1 MSGILEDAH
10 KKSSMHREEVLAS
23 TTCGCFYCQTT
34 FAPRKI
40 GEWVDPRRSTTGATA
55 LCPNCGID
63 SVIGDA
69 AGFPLTAEFLVD
81 MHERWFKTTRRLP

>member
-1 MSGILEDAH
+1 MNDILEAAH
-10 KKSSMHREEVLAS
+10 KHSSKHREEVLAS

-34 FAPRKI
+34 FPPRAIK
-40 GEWVDPRRSTTGATA
+40 EWVDLGQNPAGETA

-69 AGFPLTAEFLVD
+69 AGFPLTASFLAN
-81 MHERWFKTTRRLP
+81 MHQRWF